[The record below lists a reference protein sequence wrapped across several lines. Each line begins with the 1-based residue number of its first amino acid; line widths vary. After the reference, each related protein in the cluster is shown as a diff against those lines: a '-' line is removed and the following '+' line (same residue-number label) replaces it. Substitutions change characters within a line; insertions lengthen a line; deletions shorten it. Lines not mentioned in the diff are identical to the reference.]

1 MHCKEQLHGCI
12 AAALSAPD
20 NTPSVLQEHAL
31 VKKKK
36 ILLIKC
42 VSVIRYFEI
51 K

>member
-36 ILLIKC
+36 NTTNKMR
-42 VSVIRYFEI
+42 VGNKVF
-51 K
+51 